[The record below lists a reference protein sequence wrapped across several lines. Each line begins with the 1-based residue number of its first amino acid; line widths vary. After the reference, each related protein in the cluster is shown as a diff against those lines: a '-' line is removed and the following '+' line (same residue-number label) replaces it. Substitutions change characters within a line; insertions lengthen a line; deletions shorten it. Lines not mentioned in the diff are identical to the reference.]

1 MRCRRHGLLA
11 FASHAAAVLLPGAA
25 LHYLVERPFL
35 QLRECRA
42 GRTGGAGWRPRSRAF
57 PASSRAGSESA

>member
-35 QLRECRA
+35 QLREHRA
-42 GRTGGAGWRPRSRAF
+42 GPDRRRRLAAAEQGVSCEFAGRQ
-57 PASSRAGSESA
+57 